1 MLREFAEI
9 TIKETTNKKEE
20 KIVYYILEDEKFGV
34 QISKNSE
41 NENSKDNE
49 LVMHNIVNSKEEA
62 EEILNNLI
70 RNSNDLTQTSYIIED
85 YLKNKNSL
93 DNETLIS

>member
-1 MLREFAEI
+1 
-9 TIKETTNKKEE
+9 
-20 KIVYYILEDEKFGV
+20 
-34 QISKNSE
+34 
-41 NENSKDNE
+41 
-49 LVMHNIVNSKEEA
+49 MHNIVNSKEEA